1 MFLFIKEDEC
11 KYKPELAAAFV
22 KNVVNITAVSQVLQ
36 MYQEPGMT
44 MVCSTAKKPKYT
56 LHIPTLLIS
65 HSKRVLLLQY
75 DEKGMEDAVAT
86 HNPVSFA
93 FEVTSDF
100 MHYSSGVYSR

>member
-1 MFLFIKEDEC
+1 M
-11 KYKPELAAAFV
+11 
-22 KNVVNITAVSQVLQ
+22 
-36 MYQEPGMT
+36 
-44 MVCSTAKKPKYT
+44 
-56 LHIPTLLIS
+56 LLIS
-65 HSKRVLLLQY
+65 KNKRVLLLQY